1 MAHEIDMT
9 TGRPA
14 IAYVGE
20 TPWHNLGSK
29 LTPKAPISVWL
40 KESGMDFKVE
50 SSPVRFTDHVAAEH
64 QFAGRNVLYRNDT
77 MAPLSVV
84 SARYNI
90 VQPAEILEFF
100 RKMVDT
106 AGFDLECAGVLDSGR
121 KVWGL
126 AKVNDGA
133 PIIGHDVVRPYVLLA
148 TSFDGSLATTAKFT
162 SIRVVCNNTLT
173 MSAGGNNEYGSGQT
187 EKDKTKGA
195 VVQSVRITHSER
207 FDAESVR
214 QQLGIVLTAW
224 DKFRVQARLLA
235 ETEMDDITSDK
246 LTYELIEGVTNQ
258 RKDVPLTDIRKSR
271 NYRRIMELFSGA
283 SIGYDLAGG
292 NTAWGWLNAVTQLV
306 DHERGKSDSTRM
318 DSAWFGTGDGM
329 KNRALQLALS
339 VA

>member
-29 LTPKAPISVWL
+29 LTPGATIEEWL
-40 KESGMDFKVE
+40 KESGMNFNVE
-50 SSPVRFTDHVAAEH
+50 SSPVRYTDHTAADH
-64 QFAGRNVLYRNDT
+64 VFGGRNVLYRSDT

-84 SARYNI
+84 SDRYNI

-100 RKMVDT
+100 RKMVNT
-106 AGFDLECAGVLDSGR
+106 AGFQLECAGVLDSGR

-162 SIRVVCNNTLT
+162 SVRVVCNNTLT
-173 MSAGGNNEYGSGQT
+173 MSAGGNSRFGSGQT
-187 EKDKTKGA
+187 ETDKTDGA
-195 VVQSVRITHSER
+195 VVQAVRITHSER
-207 FDAESVR
+207 FDPVTVR
-214 QQLGIVLTAW
+214 QQLGIVLSAW
-224 DKFRVQARLLA
+224 DKFKVQARLLA
-235 ETEMDDITSDK
+235 ETEMDDIVSDR
-246 LTYELIEGVTNQ
+246 LTYELIAPTINM
-258 RKDVPLTDIRKSR
+258 RKDIPLKDVRKSR
-271 NYRRIMELFSGA
+271 NYIRIMELFSGA
-283 SIGYDLAGG
+283 AMGYDMAGG
-292 NTAWGWLNAVTQLV
+292 NTAWGWVNAVTQLV

-318 DSAWFGTGDGM
+318 DSAWFGTGEGL
-329 KNRALQLALS
+329 KNRAFAMALDVS
-339 VA
+339 